1 MHCVKSIRIRSYSG
15 PHIWSFILH
24 ISPYSV
30 RMRENAD
37 QNNSKY
43 VHFLRSDLIM
53 ILWNIINFLDRVSS
67 KTRGIQITK
76 LLLPILR
83 KGKKWSEELQVFTSW
98 KRLEVFI
105 KKQKKKTNKKEHC
118 VKNVLIWSYSGP
130 HFPAFRLNT
139 ERHSVS
145 VCIQCECGKMRVRIT
160 PNTDTFHSVKK
171 IWLTVN

>member
-105 KKQKKKTNKKEHC
+105 KKQKKKNKQKRTLCKKCSYLELFWSTFSRIPTEYGETLRICLYSVRMRENAGQNNSEYGHFSLSE
-118 VKNVLIWSYSGP
+118 KNL
-130 HFPAFRLNT
+130 
-139 ERHSVS
+139 
-145 VCIQCECGKMRVRIT
+145 
-160 PNTDTFHSVKK
+160 TDG
-171 IWLTVN
+171 

>member
-24 ISPYSV
+24 ISPYLV
-30 RMRENAD
+30 RMRENAN

-83 KGKKWSEELQVFTSW
+83 KGKK
-98 KRLEVFI
+98 LEVFI
-105 KKQKKKTNKKEHC
+105 KKQKKQTNKKEHC